1 MPYIDKM
8 DTEDAYKTFYFAI
21 SLFRA
26 KILLGKTQHV
36 PNGSW
41 KDLCARERERRP
53 AKAPASSMS
62 VGKLFLGALKEAF
75 LLSPPEKQPPKEPLT
90 LNGPNRIP
98 GDRPPLDWLNAE
110 LERRNP
116 HLQARREELGL
127 VRDERTRQLL
137 ASPGP
142 AGKATR
148 GADFLTRR
156 EGRHH
161 PYDQRG
167 GGTAGSGANQPA
179 RAPFRTPGPRV
190 QIDFAGDGDGSG
202 GADPLTTLV
211 TRAAPVSSH
220 RRGPTIGRPG
230 WHPAHPSTGADNKGG
245 IAASGSRWAG
255 ASTVGSQHRY
265 PTAAHKFGAGTYQT
279 AADFSAFLAV
289 RQAAPTPDAA
299 GDGDSTFEQSAMK
312 QARARAAES
321 EEDRA
326 ERLAREHAGADASPV
341 MNDALQTRMFT
352 GHYAHGPRPITP
364 FRERG
369 ADGAGGDASIDIDRS
384 DLRNASVREATA
396 MTFRAGA
403 ERIASAT
410 PDMRA
415 LHDRSRFKAGY
426 HVASA
431 AAASNGVHDGGSKPA
446 PLGGYFG
453 GALAPAQLEF
463 RRSTAWKKLGLD
475 VRDVDAYKKLVEASS
490 AGRARR
496 RPTSAPPDSARKSAL
511 DHADSSDDEKDVGP
525 VAKRRPRGAAKPKKP
540 VTQYRMKAPPP
551 AGLTPNRRTSLDS
564 YVDDAI
570 DGLRRSTSQALG
582 DVSADSPPEPART
595 ALTPTQRRELALEVR
610 AANASVSAPV
620 DVALEADLERQI
632 AEMELAAKDLEV
644 KRAELKSPAGLLGGE
659 DEGPSAAE
667 IEAMEAELTRPLS
680 AEQADAIE
688 RAYAPGSPSEIVA
701 SGKFTGQGVLE
712 VRVYFFILVCGGN

>member
-1 MPYIDKM
+1 
-8 DTEDAYKTFYFAI
+8 
-21 SLFRA
+21 
-26 KILLGKTQHV
+26 
-36 PNGSW
+36 
-41 KDLCARERERRP
+41 
-53 AKAPASSMS
+53 
-62 VGKLFLGALKEAF
+62 
-75 LLSPPEKQPPKEPLT
+75 
-90 LNGPNRIP
+90 
-98 GDRPPLDWLNAE
+98 
-110 LERRNP
+110 
-116 HLQARREELGL
+116 
-127 VRDERTRQLL
+127 
-137 ASPGP
+137 
-142 AGKATR
+142 
-148 GADFLTRR
+148 
-156 EGRHH
+156 
-161 PYDQRG
+161 
-167 GGTAGSGANQPA
+167 
-179 RAPFRTPGPRV
+179 
-190 QIDFAGDGDGSG
+190 
-202 GADPLTTLV
+202 
-211 TRAAPVSSH
+211 
-220 RRGPTIGRPG
+220 
-230 WHPAHPSTGADNKGG
+230 
-245 IAASGSRWAG
+245 
-255 ASTVGSQHRY
+255 
-265 PTAAHKFGAGTYQT
+265 
-279 AADFSAFLAV
+279 
-289 RQAAPTPDAA
+289 
-299 GDGDSTFEQSAMK
+299 
-312 QARARAAES
+312 
-321 EEDRA
+321 
-326 ERLAREHAGADASPV
+326 

-364 FRERG
+364 FRER
-369 ADGAGGDASIDIDRS
+369 GAGGDASIDIDRS

-632 AEMELAAKDLEV
+632 AEMELAAKDLEI
-644 KRAELKSPAGLLGGE
+644 KRAELKSPAGLPGGE

-712 VRVYFFILVCGGN
+712 VRVYFFILVCGGD